1 MQQEVNNLNLIR
13 SAKANTNIKFRK
25 IKHINNERK
34 RKWEKQFRVN
44 TSSSRS
50 WVFRQKQVF
59 NIIVAQKQEI
69 QAT

>member
-13 SAKANTNIKFRK
+13 SAKANTNIQLRK